1 MNSLGFLETAWRD
14 LQYALRTM
22 RKNPAFALTAVLTL
36 SLGIGGSTAMF
47 TIIHS
52 VLLKPLEYQDPDRLV
67 QISGGS
73 TIGRYEEI
81 KAAARSYSELGVFMI
96 GVGNPTLLGAS
107 GPEVLRAARVSGNFL
122 RILGVEPMLGRSFQP
137 EEDAPGGPPV
147 AMISAELWQRRFG
160 SDPLIVGKTAPLA
173 GTPHTI
179 IGVLPPAF
187 KFPFPAIDVWQTQ
200 PLEVIGMPTQSRL
213 LSPILTIYGRL
224 KPEVDIEQATAELA
238 VLNQQYSLA
247 HPGMLDAKR
256 SSTETVTPLK
266 DQLVANVRSM
276 LWMLFGA
283 VGFVLLIGCANVA
296 SLLLARATSRSR
308 EFAVRAAI
316 GAGRARIIQ
325 QLLAES
331 VLLAFFGGGLGVLL
345 AGWSLSAIKGMT
357 TFNLPRTG
365 EIRLDG
371 MVLGFA
377 TLISIATG
385 VLFGLVPSLGAS
397 RPDLA
402 DVLRTAGTASSSGGS
417 NRRMRWF
424 DMRGLL
430 VTGQVALSIVLLI
443 GATLLLESLARV
455 QRVDPGF
462 NPANLLTMRISLSP
476 LRYDTDQKKSAF
488 FDELIQRVQSLP
500 GVRSAAVTWTLPMM
514 GWAGR
519 PVQVADRPPMM
530 LNERP
535 IAIEQS
541 INPEYFRTLEIR
553 LLRGREFTA
562 RDILSAP
569 PVLIINESMAR
580 RFWPEY
586 PNGQDPIGQRILM
599 GINPQPAEIVGIVAD
614 VRQGLDSELRPGIYR
629 AYAQSPQPAVSFAV
643 RSEGDPARLIGSVR
657 NQVLA
662 IDPDQPIS
670 DVRTMEDMVE
680 GTLGQRRLVM
690 RLLGLFAGVAL
701 LLAMVGMYGVIAYSV
716 AQRTPEVGVRMALG
730 AHPQDILRLLV
741 RQGLFMTMTGVV
753 LGLVGA
759 FGLTR
764 VLNSFLF
771 QVSATDPAT
780 FTGIALL
787 FIVVAFSAIYIPVRH
802 ATRIDP
808 MAVLRHE

>member
-1 MNSLGFLETAWRD
+1 MNSIGFLETAWRD
-14 LQYALRTM
+14 MLYALRTM
-22 RKNPAFALTAVLTL
+22 RRNPLFALTAVLTL

-73 TIGRYEEI
+73 TIGRYEAI
-81 KAAARSYSELGVFMI
+81 KSAARSYSEMGVFMI
-96 GVGNPTLLGAS
+96 GVGNPTLSGDA
-107 GPEVLRAARVSGNFL
+107 GPEVLRAARVSANFL
-122 RILGVEPMLGRSFQP
+122 RILGVEPMLGRSFQS
-137 EEDAPGGPPV
+137 EEDSPGGPPV
-147 AMISAELWQRRFG
+147 AMISAEFWQRRFG
-160 SDPLIVGKTAPLA
+160 SDPLIVGKTMAMAGAPQ
-173 GTPHTI
+173 TI
-179 IGVLPPAF
+179 IGVLPPGF
-187 KFPFPAIDVWQTQ
+187 KFPFPAIDVWLTQ

-224 KPEVDIEQATAELA
+224 RADVDIPQATAELA

-247 HPGMLDAKR
+247 NPGMLDARR
-256 SSTETVTPLK
+256 SSTEQVTPLK

-296 SLLLARATSRSR
+296 SLLLARSTSRSR

-316 GAGRARIIQ
+316 GAGRARLIR

-345 AGWSLSAIKGMT
+345 AGWSLNAVKGMT

-402 DVLRTAGTASSSGGS
+402 DVLRTAGSASSGGS

-424 DMRGLL
+424 GVRGLL
-430 VTGQVALSIVLLI
+430 VTAQVALSIVLLI
-443 GATLLLESLARV
+443 GATLLMESLARV

-462 NPANLLTMRISLSP
+462 NPTNLLTMRLSLSP
-476 LRYDTDQKKSAF
+476 LRYDTDQKKAAF

-500 GVRSAAVTWTLPMM
+500 GVRNAAVTWTLPMM

-519 PVQVADRPPMM
+519 PVQLADRPPVM

-541 INPEYFRTLEIR
+541 INPEYFRTLQIR
-553 LLRGREFTA
+553 LVRGREFTA
-562 RDILSAP
+562 RDTLSAP
-569 PVLIINESMAR
+569 PVLIINETMAR

-599 GINPQPAEIVGIVAD
+599 GVNPQPAEIVGIVAD
-614 VRQGLDSELRPGIYR
+614 VRQGLDSELRPALYR
-629 AYAQSPQPAVSFAV
+629 AYPQSPQPAVSFAV
-643 RSEGDPARLIGSVR
+643 RTDGDPMRFVSSVR

-670 DVRTMEDMVE
+670 EVRTMEDMVE
-680 GTLGQRRLVM
+680 ATLGQRRLVM

-701 LLAMVGMYGVIAYSV
+701 MLAMVGMYGVIAYSV
-716 AQRTPEVGVRMALG
+716 AQRTPEIGVRMALG

-741 RQGLFMTMTGVV
+741 RQGLFMTMSGVV
-753 LGLVGA
+753 LGLAGA

-771 QVSATDPAT
+771 EVSATDPRT
-780 FTGIALL
+780 FAGIALL
-787 FIVVAFSAIYIPVRH
+787 FIVVALSAIYIPVRH

>member
-1 MNSLGFLETAWRD
+1 MNSIGFLETAWRD
-14 LQYALRTM
+14 MLYALRTM
-22 RKNPAFALTAVLTL
+22 RRNPAFALTAVLTL

-47 TIIHS
+47 TVIHS
-52 VLLKPLEYQDPDRLV
+52 VLLKPLEYKDPDRLV

-73 TIGRYEEI
+73 TIGRFEEI
-81 KAAARSYSELGVFMI
+81 RAAARSYSEI
-96 GVGNPTLLGAS
+96 GAFNFGIGNPTLSGES
-107 GPEVLRAARVSGNFL
+107 GPEVLRAARVSANFL
-122 RILGVEPMLGRSFQP
+122 RILGVEPLLGRSFQS
-137 EEDAPGGPPV
+137 EEDVAGGPPV

-160 SDPLIVGKTAPLA
+160 GDPLIVGKTAPLA
-173 GTPHTI
+173 AEPHTI
-179 IGVLPPAF
+179 IGVLPAAF
-187 KFPFPAIDVWQTQ
+187 QFPFPGIDVWVTR
-200 PLEVIGMPTQSRL
+200 PAAVPGMPSQSQL
-213 LSPILTIYGRL
+213 LSPILTVYGRL
-224 KPEVDIEQATAELA
+224 KPQVIIEQATAELA

-256 SSTETVTPLK
+256 SSTERVTPLK

-316 GAGRARIIQ
+316 GAGRARLIR

-345 AGWSLSAIKGMT
+345 GGWSLSVIKGMT
-357 TFNLPRTG
+357 TFNLPRVG

-377 TLISIATG
+377 TLTSIATG

-402 DVLRTAGTASSSGGS
+402 DVLRTSGTASASGRPHRGTRS
-417 NRRMRWF
+417 F
-424 DMRGLL
+424 STRGLL
-430 VTGQVALSIVLLI
+430 VVGQVALSVVLLI
-443 GATLLLESLARV
+443 GATLLMESLARV

-476 LRYDTDQKKSAF
+476 SRYDTDQKKAAF

-519 PVQVADRPPMM
+519 PVQLADRPPLM

-541 INPEYFRTLEIR
+541 INPEYFRTLDIPLR
-553 LLRGREFTA
+553 RGREFTA
-562 RDILSAP
+562 RDTLSAP
-569 PVLIINESMAR
+569 PVVLINESMAR

-599 GINPQPAEIVGIVAD
+599 GVNPKPAEIVGIVAD
-614 VRQGLDSELRPGIYR
+614 VRQGLDSELRPGLYR

-643 RSEGDPARLIGSVR
+643 RTDSDPMRFASLVR

-670 DVRTMEDMVE
+670 AVRTMEDMVE
-680 GTLGQRRLVM
+680 DTLGQRRLVM

-701 LLAMVGMYGVIAYSV
+701 VLAMVGMYGVIAYSV
-716 AQRTPEVGVRMALG
+716 VQRTREVGVRMALG
-730 AHPQDILRLLV
+730 AHPNDILRLLV
-741 RQGLFMTMTGVV
+741 RQGLVMTLVGVA
-753 LGLVGA
+753 LGLAGA

-764 VLNSFLF
+764 VLKSFLF
-771 QVSATDPAT
+771 QVNPTDPVT
-780 FTGIALL
+780 FVGISLL
-787 FIVVAFSAIYIPVRH
+787 FITVALAAIYIPVRRT
-802 ATRIDP
+802 TRIDP
-808 MAVLRHE
+808 MTVLRHD